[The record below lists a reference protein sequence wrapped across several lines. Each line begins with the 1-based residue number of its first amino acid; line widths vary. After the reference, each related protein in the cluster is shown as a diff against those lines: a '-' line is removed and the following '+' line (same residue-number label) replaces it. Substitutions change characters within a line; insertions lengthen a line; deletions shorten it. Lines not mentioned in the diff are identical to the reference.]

1 MSDIVP
7 PMPPP
12 FGANISNPSS
22 PNRAGNPIDN
32 ININNT
38 NNVRYRNVV
47 DENLPQLLDS
57 RGGSRVTNV
66 LEFDKEDF
74 SSWKDRLLVYLYG
87 LEPYLLEILENGPFV
102 PCYFLTKK
110 MAKYE
115 SNYRGPIIY
124 QNDTLSAALIVSLD
138 IEGRPK
144 GADEIS
150 DLKKVIEKWTSSR
163 VTEQVPGNIVRA
175 LGGKG
180 MRKEKFTS
188 KEGLHEICYGC
199 ESRNTNGIL
208 VIVEAII
215 FKVCPHPIIWHSL
228 ADNART
234 TASVEETLQCIQD
247 VALIFTTV
255 SDWST
260 GFYTKSTS
268 SLGFVADWSTN
279 DA

>member
-1 MSDIVP
+1 MFDIVP

-144 GADEIS
+144 GAACS
-150 DLKKVIEKWTSSR
+150 FMLCDLDFEPLSLSSSSFPSCDL
-163 VTEQVPGNIVRA
+163 VSLANILILCLILKA
-175 LGGKG
+175 
-180 MRKEKFTS
+180 S
-188 KEGLHEICYGC
+188 KSELAEGLHEICYGC

-234 TASVEETLQCIQD
+234 TASVEETLQCS
-247 VALIFTTV
+247 VV
-255 SDWST
+255 SL
-260 GFYTKSTS
+260 TS
-268 SLGFVADWSTN
+268 N
-279 DA
+279 Y